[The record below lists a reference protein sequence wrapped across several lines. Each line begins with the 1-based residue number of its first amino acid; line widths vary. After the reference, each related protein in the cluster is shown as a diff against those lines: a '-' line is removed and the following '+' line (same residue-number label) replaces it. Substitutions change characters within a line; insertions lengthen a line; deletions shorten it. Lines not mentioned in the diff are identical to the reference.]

1 MVYTRQMSFPTDRD
15 CDIRAAEMLDSLRP
29 LDHDDTDLESPM
41 DMTDPPAPPANPYI
55 QIRDPAEVVL
65 EAQESYKY
73 LLAKSYFDTREY
85 DRCAAVFLPP
95 STPPVPLSVTSP
107 NSKPK
112 TSRTSKKGK
121 DTGSPFQG
129 SKISKPP
136 TQNPYPKLSQKSLF
150 LALYAKYLAGEKR
163 KDEETEM
170 VLGPADGGMAVNRE
184 LSGLARGLD
193 GWLSDR
199 TARGLD
205 DRGQGWLE
213 YLYAVV
219 LLKGRN
225 EELAK
230 KWLIRSVHKN
240 PYHWGAWQELND
252 LLGSTEDVSILFLLI
267 LLLLFSNYSAAE
279 TNPGAFTPKRHE
291 PGVLCLLQSRVIS
304 SDRRHI
310 SVIIRAAD
318 NVPRKCIPQDTTCTT
333 AVSFQRYFT
342 ICQDVCLQVANLIQT
357 SRKPLIFL
365 RTS

>member
-1 MVYTRQMSFPTDRD
+1 
-15 CDIRAAEMLDSLRP
+15 MLDSLRP

-41 DMTDPPAPPANPYI
+41 DITDPPTPPTNPYL
-55 QIRDPAEVVL
+55 QVRDAAEAAL

-107 NSKPK
+107 NSKPRPP
-112 TSRTSKKGK
+112 RTSTKGK
-121 DTGSPFQG
+121 EKASPFQS
-129 SKISKPP
+129 SKTQKVQP

-199 TARGLD
+199 SAQGLEE
-205 DRGQGWLE
+205 RGQGWLE

-230 KWLIRSVHKN
+230 KWLIRCVHQN

-252 LLGSTEDVSILFLLI
+252 LLGSTEDVSPSNNSFAQSILI
-267 LLLLFSNYSAAE
+267 VAVVE
-279 TNPGAFTPKRHE
+279 TNFGPFAAKRHE
-291 PGVLCLLQSRVIS
+291 FNILRLLQPRAVPGH
-304 SDRRHI
+304 RRHI
-310 SVIIRAAD
+310 SFPIRITVD
-318 NVPRKCIPQDTTCTT
+318 VP
-333 AVSFQRYFT
+333 
-342 ICQDVCLQVANLIQT
+342 
-357 SRKPLIFL
+357 
-365 RTS
+365 